1 MKHLLLLLLMI
12 PVMVFG
18 QSQKNPFVFFDEP
31 GEVTNFKEFKVF
43 QSLWEGYALAHA
55 LSDASLEMYLGPVVL
70 LHQKDK
76 YFYDEEIVR
85 TPEKSVERQVGVY
98 RYETKQGR
106 QKTVPIIQ
114 FEGIQVNNR
123 SSSSS
128 NRIIYNKKQTKSVK
142 VNSSIADEVKAINDY
157 LWEHPDE
164 ENRIKF
170 LLDSIIEQLK

>member
-1 MKHLLLLLLMI
+1 MKQVLLLLFMI
-12 PVMVFG
+12 PMTVF
-18 QSQKNPFVFFDEP
+18 SQTRQGVILFDEP
-31 GEVTNFKEFKVF
+31 GEITNFKEFKVF

-55 LSDASLEMYLGPVVL
+55 LSDARLEMYLGPVVL

-114 FEGIQVNNR
+114 FEDIQEDNS

-142 VNSSIADEVKAINDY
+142 VNSSIVDEVKAINDY
-157 LWEHPDE
+157 LREHPDE